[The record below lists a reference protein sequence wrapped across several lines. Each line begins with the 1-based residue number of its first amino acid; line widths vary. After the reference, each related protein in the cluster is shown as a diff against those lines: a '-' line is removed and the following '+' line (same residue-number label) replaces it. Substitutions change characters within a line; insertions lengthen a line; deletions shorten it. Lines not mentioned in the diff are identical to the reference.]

1 MSNKIELN
9 DEELDLV
16 NGGDITY
23 TWNGT
28 SGRIGINGDN
38 KFILVDKDAF
48 VAYYDSVHG
57 QQSDGQILT
66 YLIKNGIAKKA

>member
-1 MSNKIELN
+1 MGNKIELN

-28 SGRIGINGDN
+28 SGRIGINGNN
-38 KFILVDKDAF
+38 KFILVDKAAF
-48 VAYYDSVHG
+48 VTYYNKAHG
-57 QQSDGQILT
+57 VESDGAILN
-66 YLIKNGIAKKA
+66 YLIQHGIAKKP